1 MYYFIFGKKIDPEE
15 EDKRARNLLDQID
28 DVPVNVLEDIDK
40 EIEENGQDL
49 PPDEDAYV
57 ASSSENP

>member
-40 EIEENGQDL
+40 EIEENG
-49 PPDEDAYV
+49 
-57 ASSSENP
+57 